1 VTIPDTKDALPRPTD
16 SSGRWLRI
24 LPGSLR
30 RRLASR
36 PGLVAILSNAGWL
49 GADKILRLGLGLFVG
64 VLIARTLGPAQF
76 GLLSF
81 ALAVVT
87 MFGAVG
93 TLGLESVTVR
103 ELVRDSTNRPRVLG
117 TVFGLKLAGSAIAAL
132 LVVLVAWLLRSGE
145 PHVWRIS
152 AIIALGQ
159 LFLAFDVI
167 DYVFQARLQSRYSV
181 LAKNAAF
188 CVVAIVRVVLVVRH
202 ASLEAFVWAI
212 ALEYVLAGV
221 LLLATF
227 GRVEGLAAL
236 KWEFRRDLATRL
248 LRSSWPLVLSGLVI
262 AIYLRIDQIMLAAMA
277 GDAAVGVYSVA
288 ARLAEVWY
296 FVPMALTTSTLPA
309 LIQSRERSHAEFTQR
324 TERLFTVMVL
334 LSVAVAIP
342 TTLLA
347 RPVVLFLY
355 GPEYAGSVVPL
366 IVLTWTGVFVSLG
379 VARESWMLAEG
390 LMTHSFA
397 TTVWGAVIN
406 VLLNLVLIPRYGGL
420 GAAIATLAAQIVAVS
435 LSTLLYRS
443 TRPVFQM
450 QLRAISGGFLGRRR

>member
-1 VTIPDTKDALPRPTD
+1 M
-16 SSGRWLRI
+16 
-24 LPGSLR
+24 
-30 RRLASR
+30 
-36 PGLVAILSNAGWL
+36 
-49 GADKILRLGLGLFVG
+49 RLGLGLFVG
-64 VLIARTLGPAQF
+64 VLIARALGPAQF

-81 ALAVVT
+81 ALAIVT
-87 MFGAVG
+87 VLGAVG

-103 ELVRDSTNRPRVLG
+103 ELVRDPTNRTRVLG
-117 TVFGLKLAGSAIAAL
+117 TVFALKLAGSAIAAL
-132 LVVLVAWLLRSGE
+132 LVVLVAWLLRPDE
-145 PHVWRIS
+145 PHVWRIC
-152 AIIALGQ
+152 AIIAIGQ
-159 LFLAFDVI
+159 LFLAFDAI
-167 DYVFQARLQSRYSV
+167 DYLFQARLQSRYSV
-181 LAKNAAF
+181 IAKNAAF

-202 ASLEAFVWAI
+202 ASLDAFVWAI

-227 GRVEGLAAL
+227 GRVEGLSAL
-236 KWEFRRDLATRL
+236 KWDFRRDVAVRL
-248 LRSSWPLVLSGLVI
+248 LRSSWALVLSGLVI

-296 FVPMALTTSTLPA
+296 FVPMALASSTLPA
-309 LIQSRERSHAEFTQR
+309 LIQSRERSRAEFTRR
-324 TERLFTVMVL
+324 TERLFTIMVL

-342 TTLLA
+342 MTLLA

-355 GPEYAGSVVPL
+355 GREYAGSVVPL
-366 IVLTWTGVFVSLG
+366 IVLAWTGVFVSLG

-397 TTVWGAVIN
+397 TTAWGALIN

-420 GAAIATLAAQIVAVS
+420 GAAFATLAAQIVAVS
-435 LSTLLYRS
+435 LATLLYRP

-450 QLRAISGGFLGRRR
+450 QLRAISGGLLGRKR